1 MKSLWIHYKITMN
14 SPHSSRLH
22 YLFREF
28 SLNSLSFSQIHLES
42 TFFCIMTMNS
52 LTASRFTVNTLS
64 FSRIH
69 YFFLQIFYEITI
81 CCAIFSFNSLFF
93 FANSLSVTRVHF
105 ESTIWFGKPLWI
117 RFEITMK
124 RFWNHYEIAI
134 FLAIF
139 PLRDFTMN
147 SLSVSRIHLESTFS
161 PNQYERTICFA
172 IPLWIHYHYCGFTM
186 NTLLF
191 SRIEFLFREFRMN
204 SLPVPRLLFQFTI
217 CFGN

>member
-1 MKSLWIHYKITMN
+1 MISIWIHYLIPENHYRYTIFLRNQYENYYLLHDFTLNSLFFRELTLNPLSFLRNHFEFVMKSLWIHYKITMN

-93 FANSLSVTRVHF
+93 FANSLSVTRIHF

-147 SLSVSRIHLESTFS
+147 SLSISRLH
-161 PNQYERTICFA
+161 
-172 IPLWIHYHYCGFTM
+172 
-186 NTLLF
+186 
-191 SRIEFLFREFRMN
+191 
-204 SLPVPRLLFQFTI
+204 
-217 CFGN
+217 